1 MASRV
6 DVLGPRKSLRVCYRE
21 SEREREREMAMPSE
35 VFLGRRILC
44 KL

>member
-21 SEREREREMAMPSE
+21 REREMAMPSE
-35 VFLGRRILC
+35 VFLGSRISF